1 MACSIVHTDTVK
13 TRRFYLVRVG
23 GEWRRDKTALS
34 RPYRRC
40 EQLQLMKETELA
52 VVLICRM

>member
-13 TRRFYLVRVG
+13 TRQNLVRVG

-34 RPYRRC
+34 RPHRRC

-52 VVLICRM
+52 VVLICRI